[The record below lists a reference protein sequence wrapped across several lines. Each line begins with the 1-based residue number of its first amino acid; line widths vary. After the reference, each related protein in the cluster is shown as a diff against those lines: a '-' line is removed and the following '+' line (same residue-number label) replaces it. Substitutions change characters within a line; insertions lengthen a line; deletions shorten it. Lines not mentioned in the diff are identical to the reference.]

1 MRKRF
6 QQFISDTSLLLRS
19 IPSPV
24 VTCFVL
30 SVVLMNLLAN
40 KTIYQ
45 RGFLAVDGGIVV
57 SWLTFLCMDII
68 TKRFGARA
76 ATQIS
81 VFALAVNLFCVGIF
95 AVVSLIPTETDYSAF
110 NGIFGGSWFIVLSSS
125 LAFIT
130 SAIVNN
136 GLNAAIGRLFEAN
149 PDGRAAYCAR
159 SYVSTFIG
167 QFVDNFV
174 FASLVFMVFAPIY
187 WGGFSW
193 TLPQCV
199 SCSLISAGLE
209 LFMEVIFSPIGYDVS
224 RRWQRENVG
233 SEYLKAHAAA

>member
-1 MRKRF
+1 MRKRI
-6 QQFISDTSLLLRS
+6 QKLISDTSLLLRS

-24 VTCFVL
+24 ITFFVL

-45 RGFLAVDGGIVV
+45 KGFFAVDGGIVV
-57 SWLTFLCMDII
+57 SWACFLCMDII
-68 TKRFGARA
+68 TKHFGAKA
-76 ATQIS
+76 ATQASI
-81 VFALAVNLFCVGIF
+81 FALAVNLFCVGIF
-95 AVVSLIPTETDYSAF
+95 AVVSVIPTETDYSAF

-125 LAFIT
+125 LAFIA
-130 SAIVNN
+130 SAVANN
-136 GLNAAIGRLFEAN
+136 ALNAAIGSMFRAD
-149 PDGRAAYCAR
+149 PDGRAAYYTR

-167 QFVDNFV
+167 QFVDNMV

-199 SCSLISAGLE
+199 TCSLIGAFLE
-209 LFMEVIFSPIGYDVS
+209 LFMEVVFSPIGYSVT
-224 RRWQRENVG
+224 RRWRQLDVG
-233 SEYLKAHAAA
+233 NAYLRAHAA

>member
-1 MRKRF
+1 MRTRIK
-6 QQFISDTSLLLRS
+6 QFISDTFLLLRS
-19 IPSPV
+19 VPSPV
-24 VTCFVL
+24 ITCLVI

-45 RGFLAVDGGIVV
+45 KGFFAVDGGIVV
-57 SWLTFLCMDII
+57 SWACFLCMDII
-68 TKRFGARA
+68 TKHFGARA
-76 ATQIS
+76 ATQAS

-125 LAFIT
+125 LAFLA
-130 SAIVNN
+130 SAIANN
-136 GLNAAIGRLFEAN
+136 LLNAAIGGLFRAN
-149 PDGRAAYCAR
+149 PDGRAAYYTR

-167 QFVDNFV
+167 QFIDNMV
-174 FASLVFMVFAPIY
+174 FASLVFMLFAPIY

-199 SCSLISAGLE
+199 TCSLIGAFLE
-209 LFMEVIFSPIGYDVS
+209 LFMEVVFSPIGYGVT
-224 RRWQRENVG
+224 RRWRRLDVG
-233 SEYLKAHAAA
+233 GAYLAEHAA

>member
-45 RGFLAVDGGIVV
+45 KGFFAVDGGIVV
-57 SWLTFLCMDII
+57 SWACFLCMDII
-68 TKRFGARA
+68 TKHFGAKA
-76 ATQIS
+76 ATQASI
-81 VFALAVNLFCVGIF
+81 FALAMNLFCVGIF
-95 AVVSLIPTETDYSAF
+95 AVVSVIPTETDYSAF

-125 LAFIT
+125 LAFLA
-130 SAIVNN
+130 SAVANN
-136 GLNAAIGRLFEAN
+136 ALNAAIGRMFRAN
-149 PDGRAAYCAR
+149 PDGRAAYYTR

-167 QFVDNFV
+167 QFVDNMV
-174 FASLVFMVFAPIY
+174 FASLVFMLFAPIY

-199 SCSLISAGLE
+199 SCSLIGAFLE
-209 LFMEVIFSPIGYDVS
+209 LLMEVVFSPIGYGVT
-224 RRWQRENVG
+224 RRWRQLDVG
-233 SEYLKAHAAA
+233 GAYLASHAA

>member
-1 MRKRF
+1 MRSRF
-6 QQFISDTSLLLRS
+6 KNFISDTVLLLRS
-19 IPSPV
+19 VPSPIV
-24 VTCFVL
+24 SLFVL

-57 SWLTFLCMDII
+57 SWLAFLCMDII

-76 ATQIS
+76 ATHIS
-81 VFALAVNLFCVGIF
+81 VFALAINLLAVGLF
-95 AVVSLIPTETDYSAF
+95 AIVSIIPTETDYSAF
-110 NGIFGGSWFIVLSSS
+110 NSIFGGSWFIVLSSS

-136 GLNAAIGRLFEAN
+136 VLNAAIGRRFEAN
-149 PDGRAAYCAR
+149 PDGRAAYYTR
-159 SYVSTFIG
+159 SYVSTFIA

-174 FASLVFMVFAPIY
+174 FAALVFMVFAPIY

-199 SCSLISAGLE
+199 SCSMIGAGLE
-209 LFMEVIFSPIGYDVS
+209 LFMEVIFSPIGYDVC
-224 RRWQRENVG
+224 RRWQRDDVG
-233 SEYLKAHAAA
+233 IEYLKTHAAA

>member
-45 RGFLAVDGGIVV
+45 KGFFAVDGGIVV
-57 SWLTFLCMDII
+57 SWACFLCMDII
-68 TKRFGARA
+68 TKHFGASA
-76 ATQIS
+76 ATRVSI
-81 VFALAVNLFCVGIF
+81 FALAVNLFCVGIF
-95 AVVSLIPTETDYSAF
+95 AVVSIIPTETDYSAF
-110 NGIFGGSWFIVLSSS
+110 NGIFGGSWFIVMSSS
-125 LAFIT
+125 LAFLA
-130 SAIVNN
+130 SAVANN
-136 GLNAAIGRLFEAN
+136 ALNAAIGRMFRAN
-149 PDGRAAYCAR
+149 PDSRAAYYTR

-167 QFVDNFV
+167 QFVDNMV
-174 FASLVFMVFAPIY
+174 FASLVFMLFAPIY

-199 SCSLISAGLE
+199 TCSLIGAFLE
-209 LFMEVIFSPIGYDVS
+209 LVMEVVFSPIGYGVT
-224 RRWQRENVG
+224 RRWRQLDVG
-233 SEYLKAHAAA
+233 GAYLASHAA

>member
-1 MRKRF
+1 MRKRIR
-6 QQFISDTSLLLRS
+6 QFISDTSLLLRS

-24 VTCFVL
+24 ITFFVL

-45 RGFLAVDGGIVV
+45 KGFFAVDGGIVV
-57 SWLTFLCMDII
+57 SWACFLCMDII
-68 TKRFGARA
+68 TKHFGAKA
-76 ATQIS
+76 ATQASI
-81 VFALAVNLFCVGIF
+81 FALAVNLFCVGIF
-95 AVVSLIPTETDYSAF
+95 AVVSVIPTETDYSAF

-125 LAFIT
+125 LAFIA
-130 SAIVNN
+130 SAVANN
-136 GLNAAIGRLFEAN
+136 ALNAAIGGMFRAD
-149 PDGRAAYCAR
+149 PDGRAAYYTR

-167 QFVDNFV
+167 QFVDNMV

-199 SCSLISAGLE
+199 TCSLIGAFLE
-209 LFMEVIFSPIGYDVS
+209 LFMEVVFSPIGYSVT
-224 RRWQRENVG
+224 RRWRQLDVG
-233 SEYLKAHAAA
+233 NAYLRAHAA

>member
-1 MRKRF
+1 MRSRIKN
-6 QQFISDTSLLLRS
+6 FISDTVLLLRS
-19 IPSPV
+19 VPSPIV
-24 VTCFVL
+24 SLFVL

-57 SWLTFLCMDII
+57 SWLAFLCMDII

-76 ATQIS
+76 ATRVS
-81 VFALAVNLFCVGIF
+81 LFALAVNLLAVGLF
-95 AVVSLIPTETDYSAF
+95 AVVSIIPTETDYSAF

-130 SAIVNN
+130 SALVNN
-136 GLNAAIGRLFEAN
+136 GLNAAIGRRFEAN
-149 PDGRAAYCAR
+149 PDSRAAYYTR

-199 SCSLISAGLE
+199 SCSLIGAFME
-209 LFMEVIFSPIGYDVS
+209 LFMEVIFSPIGYNVC
-224 RRWQRENVG
+224 RRWQREDVG
-233 SEYLKAHAAA
+233 IEYLKAHAAA

>member
-1 MRKRF
+1 MRSRIKN
-6 QQFISDTSLLLRS
+6 FISDTVLLLRS
-19 IPSPV
+19 VPSSIV
-24 VTCFVL
+24 SLFVL

-76 ATQIS
+76 STQVS
-81 VFALAVNLFCVGIF
+81 VFALAVNLLAVAIF
-95 AVVSLIPTETDYSAF
+95 AIVSAIPTETDYSAF

-125 LAFIT
+125 LAFLA

-149 PDGRAAYCAR
+149 PDGRAAYCTR
-159 SYVSTFIG
+159 S
-167 QFVDNFV
+167 
-174 FASLVFMVFAPIY
+174 
-187 WGGFSW
+187 
-193 TLPQCV
+193 
-199 SCSLISAGLE
+199 
-209 LFMEVIFSPIGYDVS
+209 
-224 RRWQRENVG
+224 
-233 SEYLKAHAAA
+233 

>member
-1 MRKRF
+1 MRSRIRN
-6 QQFISDTSLLLRS
+6 FISDTVLLLRS
-19 IPSPV
+19 VPSSV
-24 VTCFVL
+24 VTLFVL

-45 RGFLAVDGGIVV
+45 KGFLAVDGGIVV
-57 SWLTFLCMDII
+57 SWVCFLCMDII
-68 TKRFGARA
+68 TKRFGPRA
-76 ATQIS
+76 ATQVSI
-81 VFALAVNLFCVGIF
+81 FALVVNLFAVGIF
-95 AVVSLIPTETDYSAF
+95 AVVSIIPTETDYSAF
-110 NGIFGGSWFIVLSSS
+110 NSIFGGSWFIVLSSS
-125 LAFIT
+125 LAFLA

-136 GLNAAIGRLFEAN
+136 ALNAAIGRLFEAN
-149 PDGRAAYCAR
+149 PDGRAAYCTR

-199 SCSLISAGLE
+199 CCSLIGAGLE
-209 LFMEVIFSPIGYDVS
+209 LLMEVMFSPIGYGVT
-224 RRWQRENVG
+224 RRWQRDGVG
-233 SEYLKAHAAA
+233 RAYLAAHAA

>member
-45 RGFLAVDGGIVV
+45 KGFFAVDGGIVV
-57 SWLTFLCMDII
+57 SWACFLCMDII
-68 TKRFGARA
+68 TKHFGASA
-76 ATQIS
+76 ATRVSI
-81 VFALAVNLFCVGIF
+81 FALAVNLFCVGIF
-95 AVVSLIPTETDYSAF
+95 AVVSIIPTETDYSAF
-110 NGIFGGSWFIVLSSS
+110 NGIFGGSWFIVMSSS
-125 LAFIT
+125 LAFLA
-130 SAIVNN
+130 SAVANN
-136 GLNAAIGRLFEAN
+136 ALNAAIGRMFRAN
-149 PDGRAAYCAR
+149 PDSRAAYYTR

-167 QFVDNFV
+167 QFIDNMV
-174 FASLVFMVFAPIY
+174 FASLVFTVFSPIY

-193 TLPQCV
+193 TLPQCIT
-199 SCSLISAGLE
+199 CSLIGAFLE
-209 LFMEVIFSPIGYDVS
+209 LFMEVVFSPIGYGVT
-224 RRWQRENVG
+224 RRWRELDVG
-233 SEYLKAHAAA
+233 GAYLAAHAA

>member
-1 MRKRF
+1 MRKRIKG
-6 QQFISDTSLLLRS
+6 FISDTVLLLRS
-19 IPSPV
+19 VPSPIV
-24 VTCFVL
+24 SLFVL

-45 RGFLAVDGGIVV
+45 RGFLAVDGGIMV
-57 SWLTFLCMDII
+57 SWLTFLCMDIM

-76 ATQIS
+76 ATQVSI
-81 VFALAVNLFCVGIF
+81 FALGVNLLAVGLF
-95 AVVSLIPTETDYSAF
+95 AAVSIIPTETDYSAF
-110 NGIFGGSWFIVLSSS
+110 NSIFGGSWFIVLSSS
-125 LAFIT
+125 LAFIA

-136 GLNAAIGRLFEAN
+136 GLNAAVGRLFESD
-149 PDGRAAYCAR
+149 PDGRAAYLTR
-159 SYVSTFIG
+159 SCVSTFIG

-193 TLPQCV
+193 TLPQCIT
-199 SCSLISAGLE
+199 CSLIGAFLE

-224 RRWQRENVG
+224 RRWRRENVG
-233 SEYLKAHAAA
+233 NEYLKAHAAA

>member
-1 MRKRF
+1 MRSRIKKN
-6 QQFISDTSLLLRS
+6 ISDIVLLLRS
-19 IPSPV
+19 VPSPI

-57 SWLTFLCMDII
+57 SWLCFLCMDII

-81 VFALAVNLFCVGIF
+81 IFALAVNLFCIGIF
-95 AVVSLIPTETDYSAF
+95 AIVSIIPTETDYSAF
-110 NGIFGGSWFIVLSSS
+110 NSIFGGSWFIVLSSS
-125 LAFIT
+125 LAFLA
-130 SAIVNN
+130 SSIVNN
-136 GLNAAIGRLFEAN
+136 VSNAAIGRLFLNN
-149 PDGRAAYCAR
+149 PDGRAAYYTR
-159 SYVSTFIG
+159 SYLSTFIG
-167 QFVDNFV
+167 QFVDNMV

-193 TLPQCV
+193 TLPQCIT
-199 SCSLISAGLE
+199 CSLIGAVLE
-209 LFMEVIFSPIGYDVS
+209 LLMEVVFSPIGYNVT
-224 RRWQRENVG
+224 RRWQREDVG
-233 SEYLKAHAAA
+233 SAYLQTHAVA